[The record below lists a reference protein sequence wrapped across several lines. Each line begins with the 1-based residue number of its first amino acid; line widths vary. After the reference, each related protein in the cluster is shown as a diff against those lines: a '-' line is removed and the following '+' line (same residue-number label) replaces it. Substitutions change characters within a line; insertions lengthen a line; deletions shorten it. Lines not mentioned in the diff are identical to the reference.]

1 MSLGSSKVLIIK
13 DFGDFHEIHGFPSNL
28 MDWSSY
34 IHLPISTAG
43 IHILNHEISRKYV
56 INFSKRFWKA
66 VSRGRMRYLMVWT
79 SLIVMIAPSD
89 FMKLMDFNEILDYQ
103 GFPLIST
110 TVVRY
115 KASDKKKLKILRSE
129 KIIFEFLVRNH
140 PETTQNSPS
149 CQIQHP

>member
-1 MSLGSSKVLIIK
+1 M
-13 DFGDFHEIHGFPSNL
+13 
-28 MDWSSY
+28 
-34 IHLPISTAG
+34 
-43 IHILNHEISRKYV
+43 KYP
-56 INFSKRFWKA
+56 
-66 VSRGRMRYLMVWT
+66 MTWT

-149 CQIQHP
+149 CQIQHPPNTTSEPAAEIEKSVYILQNTEMVILKARQGSRPGTAGGCDWRQGVHDRVA